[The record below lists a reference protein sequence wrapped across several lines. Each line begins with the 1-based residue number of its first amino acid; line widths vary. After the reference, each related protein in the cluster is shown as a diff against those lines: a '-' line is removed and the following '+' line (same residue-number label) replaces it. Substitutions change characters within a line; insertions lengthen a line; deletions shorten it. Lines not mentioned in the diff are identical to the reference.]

1 MAQDG
6 MHDVENV
13 GDSGKRNREFQSSFT
28 RERLIHD
35 LLPADRQQPL
45 LLDIGGHMGESVRFL
60 RRLFPTAVIHSF
72 EPSPG
77 AFAELR
83 LLEDQRTH
91 CHNVAVTDLDG
102 TIDFYGNAI
111 SHTNSVYRVNTNS
124 QDSLFLEQQRNRRAA
139 IPEHTFNQP
148 MQARSVRLAS
158 FCAQHGIGHVDLLK
172 LDVQGAER
180 RVLDGAEQ
188 LLQATDNIVL
198 EIMFFDYYEHQSSFL
213 EIESVLYPAGFRL
226 FSISDISNNPM
237 NGRTDWVEVIYR
249 RTPQR

>member
-6 MHDVENV
+6 MDDVENV

-124 QDSLFLEQQRNRRAA
+124 QDS
-139 IPEHTFNQP
+139 PFNQP